1 MGRFCFLWL
10 PTPHFLTTPWDFI
23 DSTTGLGGTKG
34 INVENATLSM
44 ALPERQRKLFI
55 KNFKSSKPSQEFPQ
69 EKNLKDTHII
79 YKSKVSSSRS
89 RCDGRGRHLHLK
101 ALVLHHLRLIS
112 PCQSAVGKFPPHS
125 PRSFWRKPSLV
136 QTHTCSHTCTQ
147 VCTCTTY
154 DCLYLP
160 AHGIPRYSSV
170 INACFAE
177 KTHRDWG
184 GDMWREQ
191 SNPANKEGQ
200 VMTTTGLWLL
210 GKGWN

>member
-1 MGRFCFLWL
+1 MGRFCSLWL

-125 PRSFWRKPSLV
+125 PRSSEGNHHWFKH
-136 QTHTCSHTCTQ
+136 THAVTHAHRYAHIPPMIAFTFQHMEFLGTAVSSMPVLQRRPTGTEEVTCE
-147 VCTCTTY
+147 
-154 DCLYLP
+154 
-160 AHGIPRYSSV
+160 GSSQ
-170 INACFAE
+170 ILQI
-177 KTHRDWG
+177 KRDK
-184 GDMWREQ
+184 
-191 SNPANKEGQ
+191 S
-200 VMTTTGLWLL
+200 
-210 GKGWN
+210 